1 MSVVITIQGTVIEF
15 PSSGQSPNWA
25 PAVIEFAQAV
35 EQALSGVAGDYDVSP
50 QAIDITNGASST
62 PITALSF
69 PTSVVRSVIIRY
81 SIYRICDDVTVSI
94 TTTLDSPIITVSSA
108 TNLEVGAKLSSANA
122 NGTIVS
128 IVGTT
133 VTLNSQATST
143 GIVPGIFS
151 YNETEAGTMTLA
163 YDSVNSSWSLQR
175 DFTGN
180 TDGKGVSFSVDSVG
194 QMYYTSTSIA
204 GSNYS
209 GKLSFAAQALLQS

>member
-35 EQALSGVAGDYDVSP
+35 EQALLSSVGPYDVPP
-50 QAIDITNGASST
+50 QTIDITNGASST

-81 SIYRICDDVTVSI
+81 SIFRKTDTALSE
-94 TTTLDSPIITVSSA
+94 
-108 TNLEVGAKLSSANA
+108 EV
-122 NGTIVS
+122 
-128 IVGTT
+128 
-133 VTLNSQATST
+133 
-143 GIVPGIFS
+143 
-151 YNETEAGTMTLA
+151 EAGTMTLA
-163 YDSVNSSWSLQR
+163 YDSVSNSWSLER

-180 TDGKGVSFSVDSVG
+180 TDGKGVTFSVDSVG